1 MCRRNTY
8 EIEKNSF
15 QIKEKLL
22 SELTDKTLINLWIAK
37 ILLRIIKKPL
47 HNTLSTLWYI
57 IPKIVI
63 KLLFLFYNT
72 YSWIIYCFL
81 NFSFL
86 LKFAIILY
94 FPFLN
99 PWLLTL
105 SACSQFQ
112 LILPQLSTSLP
123 ITTSHYSVQTFSI
136 RIQFLEHICLL
147 CISTLNHLTF
157 SA

>member
-37 ILLRIIKKPL
+37 ILLRIIKKPP

-94 FPFLN
+94 FPFLKVLPLIRHKKMNLTQN
-99 PWLLTL
+99 PYPL
-105 SACSQFQ
+105 ADKCSSFCTNFK
-112 LILPQLSTSLP
+112 LCLVFSSLK
-123 ITTSHYSVQTFSI
+123 
-136 RIQFLEHICLL
+136 L
-147 CISTLNHLTF
+147 
-157 SA
+157 